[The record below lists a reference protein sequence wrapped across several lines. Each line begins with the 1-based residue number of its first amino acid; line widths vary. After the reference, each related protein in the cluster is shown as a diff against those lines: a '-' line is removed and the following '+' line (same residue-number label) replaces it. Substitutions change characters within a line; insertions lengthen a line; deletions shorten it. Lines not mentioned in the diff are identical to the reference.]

1 MTPSIS
7 AASQIR
13 QGFIL
18 SGAKI
23 ARPMS
28 IDINLY
34 LIGVDIMKFLKT
46 RPTSGPAV
54 LLIVAL
60 LLSAGCTEP
69 AQQGQQQSSADSNAA
84 AAAVVKAPNA
94 SRKPKQNQG
103 VVKQVEMAGS
113 YTYAR
118 VDISGD
124 EFWLATTIVEL
135 QPGAEIAWKDYAM
148 MTNFKS
154 KALNREFDQILFV
167 DRLINPAAV
176 KAVTHQGIVEE
187 SMEAAG
193 YSFIRV
199 QENGK
204 SIWLA
209 APATRIE
216 VGQSIKWS
224 GGGQMRNFTSRSLD
238 RVFDEIIFVNAVHV
252 S

>member
-1 MTPSIS
+1 MARKLRVSCSYTLTYAYRGKNMKYLNPRLTFSPV
-7 AASQIR
+7 
-13 QGFIL
+13 IL
-18 SGAKI
+18 
-23 ARPMS
+23 
-28 IDINLY
+28 LVTT
-34 LIGVDIMKFLKT
+34 LI
-46 RPTSGPAV
+46 
-54 LLIVAL
+54 
-60 LLSAGCTEP
+60 LSAGCTEP
-69 AQQGQQQSSADSNAA
+69 VQQQQSGSDNNATVTSAIKGA
-84 AAAVVKAPNA
+84 NA

-176 KAVTHQGIVEE
+176 TAVTHQGIVEE